1 MSESTAVNGR
11 PWQKLAKK
19 KATEI
24 ASGSPLLV
32 WQLEN
37 RTSRNHSQGSFES

>member
-1 MSESTAVNGR
+1 VTNQTFCFERFNR
-11 PWQKLAKK
+11 KLAKK

-32 WQLEN
+32 LQQEN
-37 RTSRNHSQGSFES
+37 RISRNHSQGSFES